1 MSFHHLLY
9 STNYS
14 QEFNKKAFSVF
25 NYLDSELETGSGYL
39 LKTAIGF
46 EQSVLNLIA
55 QAVKE
60 VEWGGQNENDFL
72 TNLLFNFNVALVLI
86 SPEMSK
92 KQDKDLFNRL
102 YIMKPENKFTDPP
115 KIYRGP
121 KQTISELIVTHVFS
135 KDGDLV
141 TDEDKILKILKNE
154 AKKEN
159 DHIRE
164 LMDKTAPSKR

>member
-1 MSFHHLLY
+1 M
-9 STNYS
+9 
-14 QEFNKKAFSVF
+14 
-25 NYLDSELETGSGYL
+25 
-39 LKTAIGF
+39 LKTVIGF

-60 VEWGGQNENDFL
+60 VEWGGQNEKDFL
-72 TNLLFNFNVALVLI
+72 TNLLFDLNLALVLL

-115 KIYRGP
+115 KIFQGP

-141 TDEDKILKILKNE
+141 TDEDEIFKILETESKKANNNIRKLLDKAFPLK
-154 AKKEN
+154 
-159 DHIRE
+159 R
-164 LMDKTAPSKR
+164 